1 MSVAERD
8 DLAGIDDQ
16 GPWEREDEDAAKE
29 AAHPEPGG
37 ERPGPDD
44 DGGGGA

>member
-1 MSVAERD
+1 MAERD

-29 AAHPEPGG
+29 AARPEPG
-37 ERPGPDD
+37 EEPPAPDD
-44 DGGGGA
+44 EDRARA

>member
-29 AAHPEPGG
+29 AAHPEPRA
-37 ERPGPDD
+37 EPPAPDD
-44 DGGGGA
+44 EDRRGA